1 MSMRAAAG
9 LKDLLGET
17 LEKSS
22 EVVMDA
28 ASVERMSTASIQIL
42 LAYFDAARQLSISVS
57 VQSPSVAFVDAF
69 NDLGLAA
76 SISNRQIEA

>member
-1 MSMRAAAG
+1 MRAAAG
-9 LKDLLGET
+9 LKDVLGRT
-17 LEKSS
+17 LARSS

-28 ASVERMSTASIQIL
+28 ASVERMSTASVQIL
-42 LAYFDAARQLSISVS
+42 LAYFEAAQQLSMSVS

-69 NDLGLAA
+69 SDLGLAA